1 MSKVGSNT
9 HKSLGLEVNGPVFW
23 SSIVFLVV
31 SVGLVLIF
39 QESAEAI
46 FSKVQGAIT
55 ANMGWLFIISVN
67 LFVAFCLY
75 VAFSR
80 FGSIRL
86 GGKDAKPEFTTSAWF
101 AMLFSA
107 GMGIGLLFWSIAE
120 PINHFQTPPLGEAGT
135 PAAARQAMNFT
146 FLHWGLHAWAIYALV
161 GLALAYFTYNR
172 QLPLTVR
179 SAFYPF
185 LGERIH
191 GIVGHIID
199 TLAVIATLFGLA
211 TSLGFGVQQIA
222 AGLNHVFPAIAN
234 TITTQIILIV
244 VITCIATVSVVTG
257 VDKGVRILSEW
268 NIRIALFVL
277 VAVVLLGPTVFI
289 LGSYV
294 QNTGS
299 YIGNFMQLSF
309 WNEAYSNTNWQGT
322 WTVFY
327 WAWWISWAPFVG
339 IFIARVSKGR
349 TIKEFVLGVL
359 IAPSLLC
366 FLWMTA
372 FGSTALRETL
382 AGNTAIADA
391 VAADISTAL
400 FVFFEQ
406 LPFSTFLSVVGVLLV
421 TGFFVTSSD
430 SGSLVV
436 VSLTSGGNPNPS
448 VGLRVFWAMAGGA
461 LAAVLLLGGGL
472 QALQTAVIITGLPF
486 AIILLLM
493 CYSLY
498 RGLNEEA
505 AEETK
510 LGKAQQRKAYEQLVA
525 EMLAKRA
532 RKQETRITET
542 RKDTPTPPNPDAI

>member
-1 MSKVGSNT
+1 MTKVIRSDSK
-9 HKSLGLEVNGPVFW
+9 KSLGLPVNGPVFW
-23 SSIVFLVV
+23 SSTLIIVIIIGITLAFHARAQVVFSNIQSAV
-31 SVGLVLIF
+31 SVN
-39 QESAEAI
+39 A
-46 FSKVQGAIT
+46 
-55 ANMGWLFIISVN
+55 GWLMIISVN
-67 LFVAFCLY
+67 IFLVFGLFL
-75 VAFSR
+75 AFSK
-80 FGSIRL
+80 FGRIRL
-86 GGKDAKPEFTTSAWF
+86 GGPKARPEFSTTSWF

-120 PINHFQTPPLGEAGT
+120 PVSHFNLPPMAMEA
-135 PAAARQAMNFT
+135 PLNRPRMAMNVT
-146 FLHWGLHAWAIYALV
+146 FLHWGLHAWGIYALV
-161 GLALAYFTYNR
+161 ALALAFFTYNR

-191 GIVGHIID
+191 GIIGDIID
-199 TLAVIATLFGLA
+199 IMAVIATLFGLA
-211 TSLGFGVQQIA
+211 TSLGLGVKQVA
-222 AGLNHVFPAIAN
+222 AGLNHVFPVISN
-234 TITTQIILIV
+234 DITTQIILIAI
-244 VITCIATVSVVTG
+244 ITGIATVSVVTG

-268 NIRIALFVL
+268 NIRIAFLIL
-277 VAVVLLGPTVFI
+277 VAVMALGPTVFI

-294 QNTGS
+294 QNTG
-299 YIGNFMQLSF
+299 YYLGNFLQLSF
-309 WNEAYSNTNWQGT
+309 WNEAFSTNNWQGS

-359 IAPSLLC
+359 IAPSLLS

-372 FGSTALRETL
+372 FGSTALRDIL
-382 AGNTAIADA
+382 AGDSAIADA

-406 LPFSTFLSVVGVLLV
+406 LPFSTVLSVIGIILIA
-421 TGFFVTSSD
+421 GFFVTSSD

-436 VSLTSGGNPNPS
+436 VSLTSGGRPNPP
-448 VGLRVFWAMAGGA
+448 VGTRIFWAVSGGA
-461 LAAVLLLGGGL
+461 IAAVLLLGGGL

-486 AIILLLM
+486 AIILLMM

-498 RGLNEEA
+498 RGLNEEL
-505 AEETK
+505 EEDSK
-510 LGKAQQRKAYEQLVA
+510 LGQAKERKAYQQLVA

-532 RKQETRITET
+532 QKQPVPKPAEGESNAS
-542 RKDTPTPPNPDAI
+542 KPLE